1 MKKPDLDIKI
11 NKKSARE
18 SLSAFG
24 ILVPYIYPYRWRLAA
39 ACGALLTI
47 SIAMLSLGRGLAFI
61 VDEGLSGDN
70 PVFLSRTTT
79 VTSAIAFVLAIGIY
93 LELV

>member
-1 MKKPDLDIKI
+1 MKKPELDIEI
-11 NKKSARE
+11 NKKPARE
-18 SLSAFG
+18 SLSAFA

-61 VDEGLSGDN
+61 VDEGLSGDI
-70 PVFLSRTTT
+70 PVF
-79 VTSAIAFVLAIGIY
+79 
-93 LELV
+93 